1 MTIKTFRNLIRA
13 LPGSLA
19 VTGLALAASA
29 PLALADPDDNK
40 LVIEGTEIVT
50 DVAAPK
56 DSPFDRL
63 YSGWRFRS
71 PETQALQTD
80 DFDNPAFAAVEI
92 GADLWEAVDG
102 SEGKSCATCHGD
114 AAESMKGVRASMPKW
129 SEKAG
134 KPQALENHVNTCRT
148 ERMGADAWK
157 WEAGDMLAMTAFI
170 GVQSRGMP
178 ISVKT
183 DGPMQSWMEKG
194 KELYYTRV
202 GQLDLACSNCH
213 EANYGVK
220 IRSDHLSQ
228 GQINGFPV
236 YRLKWGGLGSIHRR
250 FKGCMDQVRA
260 KPYKRGSDEFLA
272 LELYVAS
279 RGAGLSVETP
289 AVRN

>member
-1 MTIKTFRNLIRA
+1 MKSIKIQKLA
-13 LPGSLA
+13 GVLPGALIVSSL
-19 VTGLALAASA
+19 VFLASS
-29 PLALADPDDNK
+29 PLALAEPDNNK
-40 LVIEGTEIVT
+40 LMIEGSEIIT

-56 DSPFDRL
+56 GSPFERL

-71 PETQALQTD
+71 PETQALQID
-80 DFDNPAFAAVEI
+80 DFDNPAFTSVDI

-114 AAESMKGVRASMPKW
+114 ASESMKGVRASMPKW
-129 SEKAG
+129 SEKLG

-157 WEAGDMLAMTAFI
+157 WEAGDMLAMTAYL

-178 ISVKT
+178 ISVRT
-183 DGPMQSWMEKG
+183 DGPMQPWMEKG
-194 KELYYTRV
+194 KNLYYTRV
-202 GQLDLACSNCH
+202 GQLDLACANCH
-213 EANYGVK
+213 EANFGVK

-228 GQINGFPV
+228 GHTNGFPV